1 MYQVILACLMY
12 MSLAGETQLK
22 NRIRRDTSSNQTN
35 ASSNATNNKTTP
47 SSKESKVG
55 LRCCDF

>member
-22 NRIRRDTSSNQTN
+22 NRICRETSSNQTN
-35 ASSNATNNKTTP
+35 ASSNATNNKTIP
-47 SSKESKVG
+47 SSKKSKVG
-55 LRCCDF
+55 YLEC